1 MLKKLNPFLS
11 LFLFGILVILNIK
24 YSNSSN
30 QENMVINVFLIFV
43 MGLFFYFKKKQFSQY
58 IKKVKSF
65 KKVILFIAIIMVYLI
80 LKYFC
85 YSLYYSTPVNFNL
98 GWFFSSDLTMFFCYI
113 LIYILLKDKKPDVL
127 DMQ

>member
-113 LIYILLKDKKPDVL
+113 LIYILLKDKNPTF
-127 DMQ
+127 